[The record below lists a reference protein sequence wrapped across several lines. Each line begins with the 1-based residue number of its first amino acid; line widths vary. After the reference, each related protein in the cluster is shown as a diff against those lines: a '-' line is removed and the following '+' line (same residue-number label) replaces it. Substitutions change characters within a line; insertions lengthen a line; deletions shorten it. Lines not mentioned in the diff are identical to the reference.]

1 MNVQELPEE
10 IRLTVF
16 ASLPPK
22 DLLVASLVCKEVC
35 YYCLSINLRSAS
47 FSFVNESGLTQ
58 ISMLPKYF

>member
-35 YYCLSINLRSAS
+35 QSHSIRKEFAAS
-47 FSFVNESGLTQ
+47 FSALISSFGKQ
-58 ISMLPKYF
+58 I